1 MKLMKTQDQIRR
13 FVIDTFYVGNLA
25 LSDEMSLLQHG
36 VVDSTGVLEVVAF
49 LEQAFG
55 VTIDDAELLPE
66 NFDSIARMA
75 ALVERK
81 QRARP

>member
-1 MKLMKTQDQIRR
+1 MKTQDQIRR
-13 FVIDTFYVGNLA
+13 FVTDTFYVGNLE
-25 LSDEMSLLQHG
+25 LSDEMSLLQYG

-81 QRARP
+81 QRAQS